1 MSRLYKR
8 QLTRIFY
15 FLLTC
20 GCIYIILKFL
30 FKSTSDENISISNF
44 ENLQQF
50 INQVEEINEQRITKV
65 KETCEKYN
73 LGFYKKDESSSQFKH
88 PPAPQFT
95 VFYIER
101 SHNIS
106 YCPIYKAGS
115 TTWIHN
121 LCLLMGV
128 SEDELSGGREQIS
141 TIARRVIPEME
152 YPEAEE
158 ALQETK
164 KLLIV
169 RHPFER
175 LLSAYRDK
183 LENSVAGREHG
194 TLHFY
199 EKYGKMIVQKYR
211 DKNFATFQSNQVIR
225 KIGTPAPAG
234 IEPTWREFIDYL
246 INTDLGSY
254 ADDHWMPYYLYCTP
268 CLLNYD
274 FIAKVETLWQDQIFT
289 IHKLKLDKKIKPN
302 WRHNNGQSNASRIY
316 FSQLNKDMVQRL
328 YKKFQLD
335 FELFGYSPDEYYN
348 YATSQL

>member
-8 QLTRIFY
+8 QLTKLFY
-15 FLLTC
+15 FLLIC

-30 FKSTSDENISISNF
+30 LIITREEKEEISNF
-44 ENLQQF
+44 KNLQQS
-50 INQVEEINEQRITKV
+50 INQVEEINNQRIATV
-65 KETCEKYN
+65 KKTCEKYN
-73 LGFYKKDESSSQFKH
+73 LGFYKKAENPSKFKH
-88 PPAPQFT
+88 PPAPQYT
-95 VFYIER
+95 VFYIDR

-106 YCPIYKAGS
+106 YCPIYKSGS
-115 TTWIHN
+115 TTWIYN
-121 LCLLMGV
+121 LCLLMNV
-128 SEDELSGGREQIS
+128 SDEKLSNGKEQIS
-141 TIARRVIPEME
+141 SIARRVIPELE

-158 ALQETK
+158 ALRKTA
-164 KLLIV
+164 KLLVV

-199 EKYGKMIVQKYR
+199 EKYGKIIVQKYR
-211 DKNFATFQSNQVIR
+211 DKNLHPIQANQVIR
-225 KIGTPAPAG
+225 KKDTPAPAG

-274 FIAKVETLWQDQIFT
+274 FIAKVETLWNDQLFT
-289 IHKLKLDKKIKPN
+289 IYKLKLDEKIKPH
-302 WRHNNGQSNASRIY
+302 WRHSNGQTNASKIY
-316 FSQLNKDMVQRL
+316 FSQLNKDMVYKL

-335 FELFGYSPDEYYN
+335 FELFDYSPDEYFN
-348 YATSQL
+348 YATSQF